1 MRFPVLHPNPR
12 LGAHARVRGT
22 EDDVAHTVAP
32 SGATVA
38 TIPTSNTDQ
47 HYTTSGERWRTRSP
61 SVLIKAENDV
71 LGRLALAPLVAMVC
85 AVECVSAGLSS
96 ILREQER
103 TVSGDDRMQVQ
114 DVFVQRVPERV
125 VLALVLFER
134 CRLGRAGAQSVS
146 YLFSVRCQFGGSLA
160 DGWI

>member
-1 MRFPVLHPNPR
+1 M
-12 LGAHARVRGT
+12 
-22 EDDVAHTVAP
+22 
-32 SGATVA
+32 
-38 TIPTSNTDQ
+38 
-47 HYTTSGERWRTRSP
+47 
-61 SVLIKAENDV
+61 LIKAENDV

-85 AVECVSAGLSS
+85 AVGCVSAGPCSS
-96 ILREQER
+96 VLREEER
-103 TVSGDDRMQVQ
+103 TVPGYDRMQVQ